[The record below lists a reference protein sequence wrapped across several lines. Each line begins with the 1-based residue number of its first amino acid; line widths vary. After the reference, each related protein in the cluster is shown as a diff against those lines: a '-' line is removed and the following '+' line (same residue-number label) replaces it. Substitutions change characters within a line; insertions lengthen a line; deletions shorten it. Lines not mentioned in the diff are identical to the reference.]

1 MFRLTMR
8 IVFVTLLHKVAVGI
22 SSKTIIANGM
32 DAPIGMVSF
41 PSTETLQPD
50 WITGQPDV
58 ARPQIEIPVADD
70 ADKFNTIPDISVW
83 NLDYWRCDFDG
94 WRRDGHNNRR
104 NGSHYHYG
112 CWQRQT
118 NRNAEVNSGIGGQA
132 CRTKQGGNEK
142 QFFSFHRFNF
152 YVFHGDRGI
161 CRMASM
167 TFTAFA
173 GKSCRKNGN
182 LGPERLTM

>member
-1 MFRLTMR
+1 
-8 IVFVTLLHKVAVGI
+8 VGI

-70 ADKFNTIPDISVW
+70 ADKFNAIPDIGVW
-83 NLDYWRCDFDG
+83 NLDF
-94 WRRDGHNNRR
+94 WRRDGHNNWR
-104 NGSHYHYG
+104 NGSRYHNG

-118 NRNAEVNSGIGGQA
+118 NRNTEVNSGIGGQA
-132 CRTKQGGNEK
+132 CRAKQGGNEK

-167 TFTAFA
+167 TFTALA
-173 GKSCRKNGN
+173 GKSCRKNGSF
-182 LGPERLTM
+182 GPDSLTMCVALLLQQAPPRKI